1 MNNEIIKALVSY
13 VSAGKITLESIKDK
27 AQRDTVAAEI
37 EVNNAS
43 MKKYEE
49 EMAKKQAEE
58 DAIKAEYEKK
68 LAEAK
73 IKMEEKKALMEQKK
87 KEAEEAARLAA
98 EEATKSKNETPETE
112 PVVAP
117 QNVARTKKAKTK

>member
-37 EVNNAS
+37 EANNAS

-87 KEAEEAARLAA
+87 KEAEEAARLA
-98 EEATKSKNETPETE
+98 EEATKSKDETPVTE

-117 QNVARTKKAKTK
+117 QNLARTKKAKTK